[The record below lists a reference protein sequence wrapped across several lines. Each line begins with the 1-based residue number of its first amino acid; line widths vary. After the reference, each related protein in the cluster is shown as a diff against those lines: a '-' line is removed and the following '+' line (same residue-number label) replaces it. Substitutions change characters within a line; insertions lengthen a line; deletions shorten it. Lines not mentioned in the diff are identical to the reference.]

1 PTHVRAAVAVAAL
14 GPARRTP
21 GAGARSPVPAAG
33 GSGGEGTRAGRG
45 TLLRRP
51 APVGDRPRTGR
62 RPVPAD
68 PGRAGGRDEPAGGG
82 QPVGPDRLARRRRA
96 DHPADRAQRGHGDAH
111 LLPDPGA
118 GLRGAD
124 RHRQP
129 GGDRRQPC
137 GDRGLPGQR
146 TGRGALPMNDAML
159 TVDRL
164 RVSYGRVEAVR
175 EVSFR
180 AEEGSL
186 VTLVGA
192 NGAGKSSIVNAISGI
207 VRPRGGRIRF
217 RGKDITRT
225 PAHRLVGQ
233 GLVQVPEGRQI
244 LTSLTIEENL
254 QMGGWHAGSAG
265 IDDVYHRFPV
275 LAERRHLP
283 AGSLSGGEQQ
293 MLAIGRALVAE
304 PSLVLLDE
312 PSMGLAPLVVDE
324 VFAVIGEI
332 RARGTT

>member
-1 PTHVRAAVAVAAL
+1 
-14 GPARRTP
+14 
-21 GAGARSPVPAAG
+21 
-33 GSGGEGTRAGRG
+33 
-45 TLLRRP
+45 
-51 APVGDRPRTGR
+51 
-62 RPVPAD
+62 
-68 PGRAGGRDEPAGGG
+68 
-82 QPVGPDRLARRRRA
+82 
-96 DHPADRAQRGHGDAH
+96 
-111 LLPDPGA
+111 
-118 GLRGAD
+118 
-124 RHRQP
+124 
-129 GGDRRQPC
+129 
-137 GDRGLPGQR
+137 
-146 TGRGALPMNDAML
+146 MNDAML
-159 TVDRL
+159 TVEDL

-175 EVSFR
+175 DVSFR

-192 NGAGKSSIVNAISGI
+192 NGAGKSSIVNAVSGI
-207 VRPRGGRIRF
+207 VRPRSGRITF

-225 PAHRLVGQ
+225 PAHRLVRQ

-254 QMGGWHAGSAG
+254 QMGGWHTGRAG
-265 IDDVYHRFPV
+265 IGEVYDRFPV

-312 PSMGLAPLVVDE
+312 PSMGLAPLIVDE

-332 RARGTT
+332 RARGTTVVLIEQNARRALGVADHGYVLASGEIVHEGSGAELLADDRVVSAYLGIAT